1 MSPAG
6 EDPTAP
12 VVSLGSLEVGQLPAL
27 AWEGL
32 CQVHAELSVRLRLPR
47 QAWVSGKRHTYSL
60 VQMVLGVE
68 GSRSMGVMVYVCLQ
82 GHGATC
88 IWGIAES
95 CVQL

>member
-1 MSPAG
+1 MCTAAVFPRTLATVSPAG

-47 QAWVSGKRHTYSL
+47 QAWVSGIGRDL
-60 VQMVLGVE
+60 PAGV
-68 GSRSMGVMVYVCLQ
+68 S
-82 GHGATC
+82 
-88 IWGIAES
+88 
-95 CVQL
+95 